1 MVIIFENNCILDTQL
16 IEANKRYCR
25 QRDTDELS
33 RMYPDVRIQ
42 DKLVLFLDFQFCV
55 TALYSTVSA
64 DINIYPAVSQMP
76 KYIINSPFPNKQYL
90 RLSMRRKSKV
100 SKKGIIL
107 IFDNFEDLSDIKSIT
122 CDWQFDDTHMR
133 VCYDTI
139 FDKPYADNRIY
150 TVLSRDALLSVQEN
164 HLGDNLRKKYSV
176 KQCSD
181 GVLCRNSITVRPYET
196 SLIPFYL

>member
-1 MVIIFENNCILDTQL
+1 M
-16 IEANKRYCR
+16 IEANKRYCK
-25 QRDTDELS
+25 QRDIDELS

-42 DKLVLFLDFQFCV
+42 DKLVLFLDFQFFV

-90 RLSMRRKSKV
+90 RLSMRHKSKV

-107 IFDNFEDLSDIKSIT
+107 VFDNFKDLSDIKSIT
-122 CDWQFDDTHMR
+122 CDWQFDDVHMR
-133 VCYDTI
+133 VSYDTT

-150 TVLSRDALLSVQEN
+150 TILSRDALLPVQEK
-164 HLGDNLRKKYSV
+164 HLGSNLHKKYNIE
-176 KQCSD
+176 QCSD
-181 GVLCRNSITVRPYET
+181 GVLCRNNITVRPYET

>member
-1 MVIIFENNCILDTQL
+1 MDTQL
-16 IEANKRYCR
+16 TEANKRYCR

-33 RMYPDVRIQ
+33 RMYPDVCIQ

-107 IFDNFEDLSDIKSIT
+107 IFDDFEDLSDIKSIT

-139 FDKPYADNRIY
+139 FDKPYANNRIY

-176 KQCSD
+176 EQCSD